1 MRIIKCFA
9 AAMSAA
15 ALMLPA
21 VASADD
27 VEVGVLT
34 CKQSDSTN
42 LVVFSKATYVCDFD
56 PTEGENVAYTGKV
69 QKIGVD
75 LSVATVETLVW
86 LVFAPSTGKPGA
98 LAGTYV
104 GASADVALGVGA
116 GVKVLVG
123 GLDES
128 ITLQPASVSGSE
140 GIGAAIGL
148 EEFVLTANP
157 G

>member
-1 MRIIKCFA
+1 MRFTKSFA

-27 VEVGVLT
+27 IEIGMLT

-42 LVVFSKATYVCDFD
+42 LVVFSKATYACDFD
-56 PTEGENVAYTGKV
+56 PTKGENESCTGKA
-69 QKIGVD
+69 QKIGID

-86 LVFAPSTGKPGA
+86 FVFSPSTGKPGA
-98 LAGTYV
+98 LAGAYV
-104 GASADVALGVGA
+104 GATADIALGVRA

-123 GLDES
+123 GFDNS

-140 GIGAAIGL
+140 GVGAAIGL
-148 EEFVLTANP
+148 EEFVLTVNP